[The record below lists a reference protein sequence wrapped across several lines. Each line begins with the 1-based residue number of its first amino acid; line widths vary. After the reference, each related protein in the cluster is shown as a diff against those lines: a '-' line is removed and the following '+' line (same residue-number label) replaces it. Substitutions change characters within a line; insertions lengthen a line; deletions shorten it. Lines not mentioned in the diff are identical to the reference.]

1 MINLLSLS
9 FLCTKLWNWFRTI
22 CLIYLT
28 LLFFFVQIFFLWK
41 HTIIIKSNLMLLF
54 QLADLMRTDLSLAN
68 TEHYN
73 DRYVNNSSNCNNVNN
88 NCNNNVNNH
97 NNPNFGGKIQIA
109 KGSAV
114 ELCPLIMLISHQ
126 NLQLVELMFEKKVL
140 KFFSWKPKNFV

>member
-1 MINLLSLS
+1 M
-9 FLCTKLWNWFRTI
+9 
-22 CLIYLT
+22 
-28 LLFFFVQIFFLWK
+28 
-41 HTIIIKSNLMLLF
+41 LF

-88 NCNNNVNNH
+88 NCNNNKFNNV
-97 NNPNFGGKIQIA
+97 NNPNFGGKIQIT

-126 NLQLVELMFEKKVL
+126 NLQLVELTFEKKVCVFFRKQKQKLCSSYDRFL
-140 KFFSWKPKNFV
+140 KCEIYKLLAVTIF